1 MMEEIALKLKKVH
14 NLLAGH
20 HLDALLIR
28 QVANFAWM
36 TAGASSYVNTAD
48 NLGTASLLI
57 TPDERYLLTNNI
69 EATRLRAEENL
80 EEQGW
85 QFKVTHWYQQKD
97 VLADLTAGLK
107 LGTDGFY
114 HRGVN
119 LDAELIRLR
128 KDLLPQEQ
136 DRFVELCRDCA
147 AAMNAAIHKIK
158 PGISEF
164 EIAAVL
170 NSESQR
176 LGLLPIVNLVAT
188 DERVYAH
195 RHPLPTDKKL
205 DCYAMLVLCGR
216 RHGLVGSITRLI
228 HFGSLPTDLRRKAEA
243 VAEVDAVLIHATR
256 PGARLGDIF
265 AAGQEVYARLG
276 FKDEWQLH
284 HQGGPAGYLPR
295 ETVATPHADLLVR
308 EGQVYA
314 WNPSI
319 AGTKSEDTILVTSN
333 GNRILTEIPDWP
345 LIEIEIADQI
355 IARPATL
362 EII

>member
-1 MMEEIALKLKKVH
+1 MTEEVALKLKKVC
-14 NLLAGH
+14 NLLDDQ

-28 QVANFAWM
+28 QVTNFAWM

-48 NLGTASLLI
+48 NLGAASLLI
-57 TPDERYLLTNNI
+57 TPDQHYLLTNNI

-85 QFKVTHWYQQKD
+85 QFKVTDWYQQD
-97 VLADLTAGLK
+97 AVADLAAGLK
-107 LGTDGFY
+107 LGTDGCY
-114 HRGVN
+114 QRGVN

-128 KDLLPQEQ
+128 MDLSPQEQ
-136 DRFVELCRDCA
+136 DRFVALSRDCA
-147 AAMNAAIHKIK
+147 MAMNAAIHKIE
-158 PGISEF
+158 PGMSEF

-170 NSESQR
+170 NNETQR

-195 RHPLPTDKKL
+195 RHPLPTAKQL
-205 DCYAMLVLCGR
+205 DRYAMLVLCGR
-216 RHGLVGSITRLI
+216 RYGLVGSITRLV
-228 HFGSLPTDLRRKAEA
+228 HFGPMPADLRRKAEA
-243 VAEVDAVLIHATR
+243 VAEVDATLIHATR
-256 PGARLGDIF
+256 PGVRLGDIF
-265 AAGQEVYARLG
+265 AAGQDVYARLG
-276 FKDEWQLH
+276 FEDEWRRH

-295 ETVATPHADLLVR
+295 ETVATPNADSLVR
-308 EGQVYA
+308 AGQVYA

-345 LIEIEIADQI
+345 LIEVEIGDQI

-362 EII
+362 EIV

>member
-1 MMEEIALKLKKVH
+1 MMEEIALKLEKVR
-14 NLLAGH
+14 NLLVEH
-20 HLDALLIR
+20 HLDALLLR
-28 QVANFAWM
+28 RVTNFAWM

-57 TPDERYLLTNNI
+57 TPDECYLLTNNI

-85 QFKVTHWYQQKD
+85 QFKVTPWYRQD
-97 VLADLTAGLK
+97 DLLGDLTANLK
-107 LGTDGFY
+107 LGTDSY
-114 HRGVN
+114 YQSGVN
-119 LDAELIRLR
+119 LSSELVRLR
-128 KDLLPQEQ
+128 MNLLPQEQ
-136 DRFVELCRDCA
+136 DRFVALTQDCA
-147 AAMNAAIHKIK
+147 TAMNAAIHKIE
-158 PGISEF
+158 PGMSEF

-170 NSESQR
+170 NSEAQR

-195 RHPLPTDKKL
+195 RHPLPTAKEL
-205 DCYAMLVLCGR
+205 GRYAMLVLCGR
-216 RHGLVGSITRLI
+216 RYGLVGSITRLI
-228 HFGSLPTDLRRKAEA
+228 HFGPMPADLRRKAEA
-243 VAEVDAVLIHATR
+243 VAEVDAALIHATR
-256 PGARLGDIF
+256 PGTRLGDIF
-265 AAGQEVYARLG
+265 SAGQDAYARLG

-295 ETVATPHADLLVR
+295 ETVATPNADWIVR
-308 EGQVYA
+308 EGQVHA

-345 LIEIEIADQI
+345 LIEVAIADQI